1 MILRVS
7 LGSSL
12 VPGIGIV
19 IDFIYLSYIVA
30 SILLGSVF
38 HVGYQP

>member
-19 IDFIYLSYIVA
+19 VILTHLSSIVV
-30 SILLGSVF
+30 SILLGS
-38 HVGYQP
+38 HISRT